1 MSNQQSAAVVLG
13 AGGGIGSELVR
24 ELLAGTAHDL
34 VVAGTRRPEETASA
48 CADTGGV
55 QPRLLRLSV
64 DTTDPES
71 LAALARD
78 LGERQLRITTFV
90 HAVGVLHDSRADPEK
105 RLADL
110 ELDALEHVFR
120 INAFAGILALRYLAP
135 LFARQGS
142 VRAGLLSARVG
153 SIGDNRLGGWYA
165 YRASKA
171 ALNQFVR
178 TAAIELRRRNPETVC
193 VALHPGTVDTPL
205 SEPFQAR
212 VPERQLFD
220 RQRAARQLLAVLDG
234 LDASDS
240 GGFFAWDGKAIPW

>member
-1 MSNQQSAAVVLG
+1 MSEQQDAAVVLG
-13 AGGGIGSELVR
+13 AGGGIGTELARQLVA
-24 ELLAGTAHDL
+24 AGAHDL
-34 VVAGTRRPEETASA
+34 VVAGTRQPAEITTALDAPDSGKPA
-48 CADTGGV
+48 
-55 QPRLLRLSV
+55 LRALQV
-64 DTTDPES
+64 DATEPAS
-71 LAALARD
+71 LEAFAEHLD
-78 LGERQLRITTFV
+78 GQKLRVTTFV
-90 HAVGVLHDSRADPEK
+90 HAVGVLHDAEATPEK
-105 RLADL
+105 RLADV
-110 ELDALEHVFR
+110 ERQALEHVFR
-120 INAFAGILALRYLAP
+120 VNAFAGVLALRYLSP
-135 LFARQGS
+135 LFARKGV

-193 VALHPGTVDTPL
+193 VALHPGTVDTAL

-220 RQRAARQLLAVLDG
+220 RERAARQLLAVLNN

-240 GGFFAWDGKAIPW
+240 GGFFAWDGEPIIW